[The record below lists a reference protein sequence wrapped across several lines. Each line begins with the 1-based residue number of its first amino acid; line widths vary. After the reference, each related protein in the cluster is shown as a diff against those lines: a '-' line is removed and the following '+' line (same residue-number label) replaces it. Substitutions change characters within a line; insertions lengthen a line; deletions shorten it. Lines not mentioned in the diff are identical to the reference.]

1 MCSDRASARCRRR
14 SAQQPRTDRR
24 RRRRSRGIGRRRA
37 GRPPSASSP
46 AFAHR
51 GSGRA
56 AVPGGEHAEP
66 IRTVAVRVRAG
77 DHQDP
82 PPLTGSFSH
91 GRRFALVHI
100 PSTNHCTL
108 VIAAEPDGARWSAS
122 PRKPALRLG
131 PHPAAPR
138 IFG

>member
-1 MCSDRASARCRRR
+1 MLSR
-14 SAQQPRTDRR
+14 SAL
-24 RRRRSRGIGRRRA
+24 SL
-37 GRPPSASSP
+37 SAS
-46 AFAHR
+46 
-51 GSGRA
+51 GQ
-56 AVPGGEHAEP
+56 ETT
-66 IRTVAVRVRAG
+66 RT
-77 DHQDP
+77 P
-82 PPLTGSFSH
+82 PPTGSFSH